1 VSVKRILPIL
11 TVLALLPLLL
21 TCRLESALGPASSG
35 AGLLPADRIL
45 DVARSYSGPFEY
57 ATLLP
62 VEVNLTV
69 ELYRQ
74 PTAAAA
80 LERLSNS
87 GELIIVTLENSK
99 GEQLY
104 AGSVPSGGTLSTV
117 LVLPAAA
124 EDVVLSLEAPGFEAR
139 QVTIDGMVLYSEV
152 SRVMGLL
159 SKGVSAKGEA
169 LLDSDHDG
177 VPDIYDVDPLDPE
190 VAFKVRTPASG
201 YFTVAFE
208 DLYPTPGDADYN
220 DFVANYFVLENHKAE
235 VIKEPTEMVEE
246 VEKDEIKV
254 GLGSLHGE
262 AKATAKIAGYNHKFG
277 IVVDFPEVTASKVTR
292 VYYDALGVQQT
303 DTQENVA
310 DKAVIWL
317 FENTKWAVD
326 KTATFDITFP
336 KGMARSMLS
345 ISPHDPV
352 LYVLNTGKDIH
363 LVGKDSLS
371 GPVSRRTYMDP
382 NGYPWALLVP
392 EDWKHPAETQYIGK
406 AYPLFD
412 DWRMSE
418 GTKAPYWYLY
428 PASTGSVSGNNPPYP
443 VTGPTVNPQLIAN
456 STAVQEFDLS
466 FKSADGSGDP
476 DGGSVQFM
484 HSPVP
489 LALKEL
495 FSLDAAT
502 GLVTFKA
509 GVPMGEYLFYFWSVD
524 VWGASTIASPFK
536 VTFTFHSK
544 PTTGYPRVVI
554 DTFSPNGD
562 FTADTHIDLFGTA
575 GDTDGGDPWLDTDA
589 GQVLA
594 AADDGGSFPL
604 MARLDYTGGLSPGTY
619 FIRVRGNVEAFDEFY
634 AIRVLMPA
642 PGATVPA
649 HDYAAFPLALAGK
662 PDSFESDDDPANDF
676 AMLNP
681 VPIKPGDANA
691 LSRSLDLR
699 SYVSDTEYTGD
710 VDWFELVLP

>member
-1 VSVKRILPIL
+1 MVVFSRLGVYTFPEWGGRRMRVSIKRILPIL

-80 LERLSNS
+80 LERLSNG

-262 AKATAKIAGYNHKFG
+262 AKATAKIARYNHKFG

-412 DWRMSE
+412 DWQMSE

-456 STAVQEFDLS
+456 STAAQEFDLS
-466 FKSADGSGDP
+466 FKSVDGSGDP
-476 DGGSVQFM
+476 DGDAVWFM
-484 HSPVP
+484 HSPIP
-489 LALKEL
+489 LALKDL
-495 FSLDAAT
+495 FSLDDQKGT
-502 GLVTFKA
+502 ITFKP
-509 GVPMGEYLFYFWSVD
+509 GVPEGDYLFYFWSVD
-524 VWGASTIASPFK
+524 KHGASTITSPFK
-536 VTFTFHSK
+536 VTFSFATKAADNNPPSASF
-544 PTTGYPRVVI
+544 PPTGYEVLSTGTDAANGYYI
-554 DTFSPNGD
+554 PNGTFPSYNPRPSTPRQTALIA
-562 FTADTHIDLFGTA
+562 FTLSTTFPAITDT
-575 GDTDGGDPWLDTDA
+575 
-589 GQVLA
+589 GQ
-594 AADDGGSFPL
+594 ST
-604 MARLDYTGGLSPGTY
+604 R
-619 FIRVRGNVEAFDEFY
+619 I
-634 AIRVLMPA
+634 
-642 PGATVPA
+642 
-649 HDYAAFPLALAGK
+649 
-662 PDSFESDDDPANDF
+662 
-676 AMLNP
+676 
-681 VPIKPGDANA
+681 
-691 LSRSLDLR
+691 
-699 SYVSDTEYTGD
+699 
-710 VDWFELVLP
+710 